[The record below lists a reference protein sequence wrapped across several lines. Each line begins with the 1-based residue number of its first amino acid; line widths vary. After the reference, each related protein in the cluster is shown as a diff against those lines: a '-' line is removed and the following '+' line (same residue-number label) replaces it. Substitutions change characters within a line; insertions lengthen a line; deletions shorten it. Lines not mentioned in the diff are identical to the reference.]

1 MSESIPANLK
11 FTKDHEWA
19 KVEGNT
25 ATIGITHHA
34 QDALGEV
41 VFVELPSKGKEL
53 SKGDTFGVVES
64 IKAVSDLYSPLTGK
78 VVEVN
83 SALVDEPGKTNSDP
97 YGAAWMIKLE
107 LKNSGEVSELLSAHD
122 YKQLVESL

>member
-1 MSESIPANLK
+1 MSEKIPANLK
-11 FTKDHEWA
+11 YTKDHEWTA
-19 KVEGNT
+19 VQGNV

-41 VFVELPSKGKEL
+41 VFVELPAKGKVL

-64 IKAVSDLYSPLTGK
+64 IKAVSDLYSPVSGK

-83 SALVDEPGKTNSDP
+83 SALVDSPGDANSDP
-97 YGAAWMIKLE
+97 YGKAWMIKVE
-107 LKNSGEVSELLSAHD
+107 LTNSSEVNELIAAD
-122 YKQLVESL
+122 AYKKLVESL